1 MSKNAKDATDRARAP
16 GHAGDAHDEPLAG
29 AGSGCADQT
38 ADQPEGNPMV
48 ETAQLHGLVPKAADE
63 MTGGEVHL
71 KRPHFQVDA
80 DEMGELLPKSNDEN

>member
-1 MSKNAKDATDRARAP
+1 
-16 GHAGDAHDEPLAG
+16 
-29 AGSGCADQT
+29 
-38 ADQPEGNPMV
+38 MV